1 MTRSLNRPAPVQV
14 SDGASTTERVIFTE
28 GKPVPLSR
36 SRSVLRWAIR
46 HHLMIARFDPAAVE
60 ERAPKRDPHVVN
72 ARLAH
77 RQSYLEDCVMA
88 RAMDRL

>member
-1 MTRSLNRPAPVQV
+1 MTRSLNRPAPVQA
-14 SDGASTTERVIFTE
+14 SDGASATERVIFTE

-46 HHLMIARFDPAAVE
+46 HHLMIARFDRAVE
-60 ERAPKRDPHVVN
+60 DRAPKRDPHVVN
-72 ARLAH
+72 KRLAH